1 MIDYIFSEIIQEQFW
16 DFFKGYDFMRMKLE
30 QKSVVSEGVY
40 YSIVVD
46 KKKGQGTFFKSP
58 QERLGGFV
66 IKGGKIQA

>member
-1 MIDYIFSEIIQEQFW
+1 
-16 DFFKGYDFMRMKLE
+16 MRMKLE